1 MFGRKV
7 RFHLSGKDIRG
18 MRRTKSSSLKQKR
31 ANKHLRGIKK
41 YTLSNE
47 QLNEQSNE
55 QKSFDYVSTSDML
68 FATNVRYRIFIIL
81 GGISVFILLALV
93 PINLFLG
100 FIAYVIVNLVNMNSN
115 FFQLVGVKDVS
126 FMTVFES
133 FYLGNVEFMR
143 VVFVT
148 ICVATIVF
156 SLSLYV
162 MWVTEKKTDIT
173 SLKNQYYGKIRK
185 EK

>member
-1 MFGRKV
+1 
-7 RFHLSGKDIRG
+7 

-47 QLNEQSNE
+47 QSNEQLNE
-55 QKSFDYVSTSDML
+55 QKSFDYVSTFYML
-68 FATNVRYRIFIIL
+68 FVTNAKYRVFAIL
-81 GGISVFILLALV
+81 RDISFYILLALV

-100 FIAYVIVNLVNMNSN
+100 FIAYVTVNLVHMNSN
-115 FFQLVGVKDVS
+115 FFQLVGLKDVS

-133 FYLGNVEFMR
+133 VYLGNVEFMR

-173 SLKNQYYGKIRK
+173 SLTNQYYGKIRK

>member
-7 RFHLSGKDIRG
+7 RFHLFGKDIRG

-31 ANKHLRGIKK
+31 ANKHLRGIKN
-41 YTLSNE
+41 YTLS
-47 QLNEQSNE
+47 SE
-55 QKSFDYVSTSDML
+55 QKDFDDVSTFDML
-68 FATNVRYRIFIIL
+68 FETNVKYRIFTIL
-81 GGISVFILLALV
+81 GGISFYILLALV
-93 PINLFLG
+93 SINLFFG
-100 FIAYVIVNLVNMNSN
+100 FIAYVAVNLVHMNSN

-133 FYLGNVEFMR
+133 FYLGDFESMR
-143 VVFVT
+143 DIFVT

-173 SLKNQYYGKIRK
+173 SLTNQFYEKIRK

>member
-1 MFGRKV
+1 MFGRKA
-7 RFHLSGKDIRG
+7 RFHFFGKDIRS

-41 YTLSNE
+41 YILSNE
-47 QLNEQSNE
+47 QSSE
-55 QKSFDYVSTSDML
+55 QKSLDYVSISDML
-68 FATNVRYRIFIIL
+68 FETNMRYRIFVIL
-81 GGISVFILLALV
+81 GGISFYILLALV

-100 FIAYVIVNLVNMNSN
+100 FIAYVAVNLVHMNSN

-133 FYLGNVEFMR
+133 FYLGNFEFMR
-143 VVFVT
+143 DIFVT
-148 ICVATIVF
+148 ICVAIIVF
-156 SLSLYV
+156 SLSLYG
-162 MWVTEKKTDIT
+162 MWGTEKKTDIT
-173 SLKNQYYGKIRK
+173 SLTNQYYGKIRK

>member
-7 RFHLSGKDIRG
+7 RFHLFGKDIRS
-18 MRRTKSSSLKQKR
+18 MRRTKSSTLKQKR
-31 ANKHLRGIKK
+31 ANKHLRGIKN
-41 YTLSNE
+41 YTLS
-47 QLNEQSNE
+47 SE
-55 QKSFDYVSTSDML
+55 QKSFDDVSTFDML
-68 FATNVRYRIFIIL
+68 FATNVRHRISAIL

-115 FFQLVGVKDVS
+115 YFQLVGVKDVS

-133 FYLGNVEFMR
+133 FYWGNVEFMR
-143 VVFVT
+143 VIFVT
-148 ICVATIVF
+148 ICVAIIVF
-156 SLSLYV
+156 SLSLFV
-162 MWVTEKKTDIT
+162 MWVIEKKADIT
-173 SLKNQYYGKIRK
+173 SLTNQYHGKIRK

>member
-1 MFGRKV
+1 
-7 RFHLSGKDIRG
+7 
-18 MRRTKSSSLKQKR
+18 
-31 ANKHLRGIKK
+31 
-41 YTLSNE
+41 
-47 QLNEQSNE
+47 
-55 QKSFDYVSTSDML
+55 ML
-68 FATNVRYRIFIIL
+68 FATNVRYRIFVIL
-81 GGISVFILLALV
+81 GGVSIFILLALV

-115 FFQLVGVKDVS
+115 YFQLIGVKDVS

-133 FYLGNVEFMR
+133 FYWGNVDFVR
-143 VVFVT
+143 VIFVT
-148 ICVATIVF
+148 ICVAIIVF

-173 SLKNQYYGKIRK
+173 SLTNQYYGKIRK

>member
-1 MFGRKV
+1 
-7 RFHLSGKDIRG
+7 

-41 YTLSNE
+41 YILSNE
-47 QLNEQSNE
+47 QSSE
-55 QKSFDYVSTSDML
+55 QKSLDYVSIFDML
-68 FATNVRYRIFIIL
+68 FETNKKYRVFAIL
-81 GGISVFILLALV
+81 GGISFYILLALV

-100 FIAYVIVNLVNMNSN
+100 FIAYVAVNLVHMNSN

-133 FYLGNVEFMR
+133 FYLGNFEFMR
-143 VVFVT
+143 DIFVT
-148 ICVATIVF
+148 ICVAVIVF
-156 SLSLYV
+156 SLSLYG
-162 MWVTEKKTDIT
+162 MWGTEKKTDIT
-173 SLKNQYYGKIRK
+173 FLTNQYYGKIRK

>member
-7 RFHLSGKDIRG
+7 RFHLFGKDIRG

-47 QLNEQSNE
+47 QSNE

-68 FATNVRYRIFIIL
+68 FAINVRYRIFIIL

-115 FFQLVGVKDVS
+115 YFQLVGVKDVS

-162 MWVTEKKTDIT
+162 MWITEKKTDIT
-173 SLKNQYYGKIRK
+173 SLTNQYYGKIRK

>member
-7 RFHLSGKDIRG
+7 RFHLFGKDIRS

-47 QLNEQSNE
+47 Q
-55 QKSFDYVSTSDML
+55 KSFGYVSTSAML
-68 FATNVRYRIFIIL
+68 LATNVQYRVFAIL
-81 GGISVFILLALV
+81 GFVSGFISLV
-93 PINLFLG
+93 LVSLNLFLG
-100 FIAYVIVNLVNMNSN
+100 FNEYVIVNLVDMNSN
-115 FFQLVGVKDVS
+115 FLQLVGVKEVF

-133 FYLGNVEFMR
+133 FYFGNVEFMIDM
-143 VVFVT
+143 FVT
-148 ICVATIVF
+148 IFVAIIVF
-156 SLSLYV
+156 SLSLYII
-162 MWVTEKKTDIT
+162 WATEKNTDIN
-173 SLKNQYYGKIRK
+173 SLTNQFYEKIRK

>member
-1 MFGRKV
+1 
-7 RFHLSGKDIRG
+7 

-41 YTLSNE
+41 YILSNE
-47 QLNEQSNE
+47 QSRE
-55 QKSFDYVSTSDML
+55 QKSFDDVSTFDML
-68 FATNVRYRIFIIL
+68 FATNQKYRVFAIL
-81 GGISVFILLALV
+81 GGISFYILLALV

-100 FIAYVIVNLVNMNSN
+100 FIAYVAVNLVHMNSN

-133 FYLGNVEFMR
+133 FYLGNFEFMR
-143 VVFVT
+143 DIFVT
-148 ICVATIVF
+148 ICVASIVF
-156 SLSLYV
+156 SLSLYG
-162 MWVTEKKTDIT
+162 MWGTEKKTDIT
-173 SLKNQYYGKIRK
+173 SLTNQYYGKIRK

>member
-7 RFHLSGKDIRG
+7 RFHLFGKDIRS
-18 MRRTKSSSLKQKR
+18 MRRTKSSTLKQKR
-31 ANKHLRGIKK
+31 ANKHLRGIKN
-41 YTLSNE
+41 YTLSSE
-47 QLNEQSNE
+47 P
-55 QKSFDYVSTSDML
+55 KSFDDVSTFDML
-68 FATNVRYRIFIIL
+68 FATNVRHRISVIL
-81 GGISVFILLALV
+81 GGISVFVLLALV

-100 FIAYVIVNLVNMNSN
+100 FIAYVAVNLVHMNSN

-133 FYLGNVEFMR
+133 FYLGNVELMR
-143 VVFVT
+143 DIFIT
-148 ICVATIVF
+148 ICVAIIVF
-156 SLSLYV
+156 SLSLYG

-173 SLKNQYYGKIRK
+173 SLTNQYYGKIRK

>member
-7 RFHLSGKDIRG
+7 RFHLFGKDIRS

-41 YTLSNE
+41 YIL
-47 QLNEQSNE
+47 SNE
-55 QKSFDYVSTSDML
+55 QKSLDYVSISDIL
-68 FATNVRYRIFIIL
+68 FATNVKYRVFAIL
-81 GGISVFILLALV
+81 GGISFYILLALV

-100 FIAYVIVNLVNMNSN
+100 FIAYVAVNLVHMNSN
-115 FFQLVGVKDVS
+115 FFQLVGVKGVS

-133 FYLGNVEFMR
+133 FYLGNFEFMR
-143 VVFVT
+143 DIFVT
-148 ICVATIVF
+148 ICVAIIVF
-156 SLSLYV
+156 SLSLYG
-162 MWVTEKKTDIT
+162 MWITEKKTDIT
-173 SLKNQYYGKIRK
+173 SLTNQYYGKIRK

>member
-1 MFGRKV
+1 
-7 RFHLSGKDIRG
+7 

-41 YTLSNE
+41 YILSNE
-47 QLNEQSNE
+47 QSSE
-55 QKSFDYVSTSDML
+55 QKSLDYVSYVSISDML
-68 FATNVRYRIFIIL
+68 FATNMRYRIFVIL
-81 GGISVFILLALV
+81 GGVSIFILLALV

-115 FFQLVGVKDVS
+115 YFQLVGVEDVS

-133 FYLGNVEFMR
+133 FYWGNVELVR
-143 VVFVT
+143 VIFVT
-148 ICVATIVF
+148 ICVAIIVF
-156 SLSLYV
+156 SLSLYG
-162 MWVTEKKTDIT
+162 MWGTEKKTDIT
-173 SLKNQYYGKIRK
+173 SLTNQYYGKIRK

>member
-7 RFHLSGKDIRG
+7 RFHLFGKDIRG

-31 ANKHLRGIKK
+31 ANKHLRGIKN
-41 YTLSNE
+41 YTLS
-47 QLNEQSNE
+47 SE
-55 QKSFDYVSTSDML
+55 QKGFDDVSTFDML
-68 FATNVRYRIFIIL
+68 FETNVKYRVFAIL
-81 GGISVFILLALV
+81 GGISFYILLALV

-100 FIAYVIVNLVNMNSN
+100 FIAYVAVNLVHMNSN

-133 FYLGNVEFMR
+133 FYFGSVELMR
-143 VVFVT
+143 DMFATIFVA
-148 ICVATIVF
+148 IIVF
-156 SLSLYV
+156 SLSLFII
-162 MWVTEKKTDIT
+162 WATEKKTDIN
-173 SLKNQYYGKIRK
+173 SLTNQYYEKIRK

>member
-7 RFHLSGKDIRG
+7 RFHLFGKDIRG

-31 ANKHLRGIKK
+31 ATKHLRGIKN
-41 YTLSNE
+41 YTLS
-47 QLNEQSNE
+47 SE
-55 QKSFDYVSTSDML
+55 QKGFDDVSTFDML
-68 FATNVRYRIFIIL
+68 FETNVKYRVFAIL
-81 GGISVFILLALV
+81 GGVSIFILLALV

-100 FIAYVIVNLVNMNSN
+100 FIAYVAVNLVNMNSN

-133 FYLGNVEFMR
+133 FYLGNFEFMR
-143 VVFVT
+143 DIFVT
-148 ICVATIVF
+148 ICVAIIVF
-156 SLSLYV
+156 SLSLYG
-162 MWVTEKKTDIT
+162 MWATEKKTDIT
-173 SLKNQYYGKIRK
+173 SLTNQFYEKIRK